1 MIFRLTSSADTPPY
15 TSNVVRS
22 QKNVQAGWNRDSFFF
37 FFLELRFTD
46 FGGKKI
52 TGREERERE
61 EITDRSAKR
70 LSEEEFLEDTGFAD
84 RSPVR
89 SVVTQKIALS
99 GYPVIRFCSDG
110 KKLRDDR
117 VVNCTKSENN
127 VTVLAAEIYSPKL
140 LPRIVN
146 SDREKSGD

>member
-1 MIFRLTSSADTPPY
+1 MLFEAKKMYRL
-15 TSNVVRS
+15 
-22 QKNVQAGWNRDSFFF
+22 AGIAILFSFFF
-37 FFLELRFTD
+37 FRTSFHRFWW
-46 FGGKKI
+46 KKNN
-52 TGREERERE
+52 GERRERERE

-117 VVNCTKSENN
+117 VVNCAKSENN